1 MPKATDETYREA
13 RRILLWIAAVALIFL
28 FVWFAWELLFL
39 AFAAL
44 LLAIILRALADWVQ
58 RRTHLAHRGAYA
70 VTICGLIFLIVLAG
84 WFIVPRVISQ
94 TAQILHIIPG
104 AVRQAKAYLDRF
116 TWGRQVVQFVH
127 RAMMSSNVG
136 AKLASLVHG
145 FMKAIAAGIVVAVVG
160 LYAAANPTGYKE
172 GLLRL
177 VPEQYREKTRGVSE
191 DVIYTL
197 RWWILG
203 QLVPMVV
210 LGIASMIGLWALGV
224 PLAFTLGLFTGVM
237 IFIPYLGALLSEIP
251 AVLVALSVSP
261 KTALYVVILYLGVHA
276 MEGYILT
283 PLVQKRAVRLL
294 PIVTILAQFLMWI
307 LTGLLGV
314 AIATPLTAAIW
325 VVIKRLY
332 LHEPIR
338 HHAGFGA

>member
-1 MPKATDETYREA
+1 MARPADESYHEA
-13 RRILLWIAAVALIFL
+13 RRILLWIAAAALIFL
-28 FVWFAWELLFL
+28 FVWYAWELLFL
-39 AFAAL
+39 AFAGL
-44 LLAIILRALADWVQ
+44 LLAIILRALTDWVES
-58 RRTHLAHRGAYA
+58 RTRLGHRGAYA
-70 VTICGLIFLIVLAG
+70 AVICCLIVLIALIG
-84 WFIVPRVISQ
+84 WFIVPQIISQ

-104 AVRQAKAYLDRF
+104 AIKQAKAYLDRF
-116 TWGRQVVQFVH
+116 GWGRQVVQFVH
-127 RAMMSSNVG
+127 RAMMNSNFG
-136 AKLASLVHG
+136 AKFAALVHG
-145 FMKAIAAGIVVAVVG
+145 FMEAVAAAIVVAVVG
-160 LYAAANPTGYKE
+160 LYAAANPEGYKE
-172 GLLRL
+172 GLLHL
-177 VPEQYREKTRGVSE
+177 VPERYREKTRDVGE

-203 QLVPMVV
+203 QLVPMAV

-224 PLAFTLGLFTGVM
+224 PLAFTLGIFTGVM

-261 KTALYVVILYLGVHA
+261 KTALYVLILYLGVHA

-314 AIATPLTAAIW
+314 AIATPLTAGIW

-332 LHEPIR
+332 LHEPIQ
-338 HHAGFGA
+338 HHTGFGS